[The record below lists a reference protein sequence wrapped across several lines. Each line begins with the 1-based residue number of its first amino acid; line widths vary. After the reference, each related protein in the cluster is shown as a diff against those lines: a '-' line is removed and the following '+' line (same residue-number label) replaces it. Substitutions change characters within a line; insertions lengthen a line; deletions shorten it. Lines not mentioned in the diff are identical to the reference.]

1 MSFEVTS
8 NNTQAVNQAANELGS
23 LLDQGA
29 DILTTIGT
37 VGTAEANYLKAYDNY
52 QKALTAYNNDD
63 FFGRLFTTEPALKKA
78 KEGLAEAESAW
89 QNALTSDQAE
99 NISKSSSSVL
109 SYWPLFLMLVVA
121 LVVVIVIIKKRK

>member
-8 NNTQAVNQAANELGS
+8 NNTDTVNQAASQITS

-78 KEGLAEAESAW
+78 KEALAEAESAW

-99 NISKSSSSVL
+99 NISKSSTSVL

-121 LVVVIVIIKKRK
+121 LVVVILIIRKRK

>member
-63 FFGRLFTTEPALKKA
+63 FFGRLFTTEPALKRQKRHLL
-78 KEGLAEAESAW
+78 KLNQPGK
-89 QNALTSDQAE
+89 NALTSDQAE
-99 NISKSSSSVL
+99 NISKSSTSVL

-121 LVVVIVIIKKRK
+121 LVVVILIIRKRK